1 MDPNT
6 FAQLNA
12 AYHNGVY
19 GQEETLDIQEWV
31 EALIEEGYDLDQYTD
46 EELYEAY
53 LAVLEE
59 GYKKLPVDRMIAK
72 SKQLSKLPKAPGEPR
87 WGKNDERAS
96 FIRKTAGTHNT
107 SKVKKV
113 EQQNRKRGENKD
125 IQQENLD
132 LYDLVSEYLV
142 SEGFC
147 DSYGDADVIMANMSE
162 EWRESILDEAEK
174 VFPLRKVADKTNKLR
189 QRIKD
194 SKSPEEREKL
204 LKRMNKMDDEYWQ
217 PN

>member
-1 MDPNT
+1 LTRLLYFRRGDILLLKKRFPKYLIVLDITMDPII
-6 FAQLNA
+6 FAQLNE
-12 AYHNGVY
+12 AYHKGVY
-19 GQEETLDIQEWV
+19 SPEETLSEEEYLDIQEWV
-31 EALIEEGYDLDQYTD
+31 EALIEEGYDLDEYSD

-53 LAVLEE
+53 LVDLEE

-72 SKQLSKLPKAPGEPR
+72 SRQLSKLPKAPGEPR

-96 FIRKTAGTHNT
+96 FIRKTAGTHNA

-132 LYDLVSEYLV
+132 LYDLVSEYLI

-147 DSYGDADVIMANMSE
+147 DSYEDAGVIMANMSE
-162 EWRESILDEAEK
+162 EWREGI
-174 VFPLRKVADKTNKLR
+174 V
-189 QRIKD
+189 
-194 SKSPEEREKL
+194 KSATKYA
-204 LKRMNKMDDEYWQ
+204 LKK
-217 PN
+217 P